1 MKIYQII
8 LIALCITFALTCGV
22 KPDETPDKEKC
33 NGSLTEDE
41 KNKGYTH
48 CCFVRYK
55 LEKQEEQKSCS
66 RINKYQFDHMIDF
79 LKQTYFEIGTDDFN
93 MECSSS
99 YFKLGLLS
107 LILILL

>member
-8 LIALCITFALTCGV
+8 LIALCLTFALNCGV
-22 KPDETPDKEKC
+22 KIDETPDKGKC
-33 NGSLTEDE
+33 NGSLTDDE

-48 CCFVRYK
+48 CCFVRYQA
-55 LEKQEEQKSCS
+55 EKQDEYKGCT
-66 RINKYQFDHMIDF
+66 RMNKYQFDHLIDH
-79 LKQTYFEIGTDDFN
+79 LKDAYYQAGTEDYN
-93 MECSSS
+93 IECSSS